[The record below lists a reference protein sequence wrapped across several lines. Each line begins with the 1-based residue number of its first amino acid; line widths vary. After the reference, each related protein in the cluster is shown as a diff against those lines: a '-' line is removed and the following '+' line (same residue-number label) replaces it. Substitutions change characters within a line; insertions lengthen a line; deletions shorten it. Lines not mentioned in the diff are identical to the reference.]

1 MALPKVFLD
10 LMKFLDPF
18 IAAAKPYSLKL
29 QALVRARSIELSALA
44 IEHSIEL
51 RALATEYSLQIRAFV
66 ARYPK
71 HVTAVLAAV
80 LLGGGGGAFAV
91 ANLGPDASKLPVTI
105 LVEALETPHLEA
117 QVAALEQKTLKLY
130 RNDMTRGSDTAES
143 LLRRLG
149 LIDAA
154 AANFIRKTP
163 EVRQALLNRSGR
175 NVSVE
180 ANEQQQLMT
189 LTTRWL
195 KSDNDTQYQRMVITR
210 TAHNQFSVRTD
221 SAPLSASVRMSGG
234 TVASSLYAAS
244 DEARLPDTVTRQLA
258 DVFSGQIDFHRA
270 LRKGAV
276 FSVVY
281 ETLEAEGEPLRTGR
295 LLSAEIVNGQKTY
308 DAVWFQEPG
317 QKGAY
322 YTLKGDSLRRAFL
335 ASPVPYSRRTSG
347 FGMREHPIFHTQ
359 RAHTGVDYAAP
370 TGTAAIAVSD
380 GVVVESGFQGGYGN
394 MVVVQHNPRQSTVYA
409 HLSRINVRKGQS
421 IKQGDTVGAVGSTGW
436 ATGPHLHFEFRIGG
450 RHVDPLTLA
459 QQGSAEPISTA
470 LRPQFN
476 QRAQFARSQLMAAAQ
491 MRQGNVQ

>member
-1 MALPKVFLD
+1 MNFLYP
-10 LMKFLDPF
+10 LMTTAKSYSAKLL
-18 IAAAKPYSLKL
+18 AQAKPYSLEL
-29 QALVRARSIELSALA
+29 WALTQA
-44 IEHSIEL
+44 HSQTL
-51 RALATEYSLQIRAFV
+51 RAFV
-66 ARYPK
+66 ARHPK
-71 HVTAVLAAV
+71 HVTAVVAAV

-91 ANLGPDASKLPVTI
+91 ANLGPDASNLPVRT
-105 LVEALETPHLEA
+105 LVETLETPNLDQ

-130 RNDMTRGSDTAES
+130 RNDITRGTDTAES

-149 LIDAA
+149 LLDAA
-154 AANFIRKTP
+154 AATFIRQTP
-163 EVRQALLNRSGR
+163 EARQALLNRSGR
-175 NVSVE
+175 HVSVE
-180 ANEQQQLMT
+180 ANEQQQLLT

-195 KSDNDTQYQRMVITR
+195 KNDNDNQFQRMVITR
-210 TAHNQFSVRTD
+210 GDNNKFSVKTD
-221 SAPLSASVRMSGG
+221 TAPLTASVRMAGG

-295 LLSAEIVNGQKTY
+295 LLSAEITNDKKTY

-335 ASPVPYSRRTSG
+335 ASPMPYSRRTSG

-359 RAHTGVDYAAP
+359 RAHMGVDYAAP
-370 TGTAAIAVSD
+370 TGAPVISVAD
-380 GVVVESGFQGGYGN
+380 GVVVESGFSGGFGN
-394 MVVVQHNPRQSTVYA
+394 MVTVQHNARQSTVYA
-409 HLSRINVRKGQS
+409 HLSRINVRKGQTV
-421 IKQGDTVGAVGSTGW
+421 KQGDNLGAVGSTGW
-436 ATGPHLHFEFRIGG
+436 ATGPHLHFEFRING

-459 QQGSAEPISTA
+459 QQGSSEPIA
-470 LRPQFN
+470 AAVRPQFN
-476 QRAQFARSQLMAAAQ
+476 QRAQMARSQLMAAAQ